1 MKILVTGGGGYL
13 GSIFCR
19 KMLAKGHK
27 VRVLDALW
35 YGNESL
41 EELSNNADFE
51 LVQEDIR
58 NLVTTVSTMKDMDA
72 VVHLASIVGMPASS
86 IDPIASEEVN
96 YLAAKNIAEL
106 CQLHEI
112 ETFVFASTCS
122 IYGSQPNTVITEKSK
137 VSPMDFYATQKY
149 LSEKATHSVNRSPLI
164 LRFGTLFG
172 YSPRMR
178 FDLVINLFTAQAIKE
193 GKITVF
199 GGKQNRPFLHVDDAA
214 ESIVFGLEKNL
225 TGIYNVI
232 SENLTLLQA
241 AEKVSKIT
249 GCEIQIKTEVEDERH
264 YNVSADKL
272 SLTGFSASKKLDDG
286 IKEII
291 DALSDGKINDF
302 KDKKYSNYE
311 ILLSKHETDEI
322 IRKRLL
328 S

>member
-1 MKILVTGGGGYL
+1 M
-13 GSIFCR
+13 
-19 KMLAKGHK
+19 
-27 VRVLDALW
+27 
-35 YGNESL
+35 
-41 EELSNNADFE
+41 
-51 LVQEDIR
+51 
-58 NLVTTVSTMKDMDA
+58 
-72 VVHLASIVGMPASS
+72 
-86 IDPIASEEVN
+86 
-96 YLAAKNIAEL
+96 
-106 CQLHEI
+106 
-112 ETFVFASTCS
+112 
-122 IYGSQPNTVITEKSK
+122 ITEKSK

-149 LSEKATHSVNRSPLI
+149 LSEKSTRWVNRAPLI
-164 LRFGTLFG
+164 FRFGTLFG

-225 TGIYNVI
+225 TGTYNVI
-232 SENLTLLQA
+232 SENFTLLQA

-249 GCEIQIKTEVEDERH
+249 GCEIQIKSEIEDERH
-264 YNVSADKL
+264 YKVSADKL
-272 SLTGFSASKKLDDG
+272 SLCGFNPSKKLDDG

-291 DALSDGKINDF
+291 DVFSDGKINDF

-311 ILLSKHETDEI
+311 ILFGKHEMDEI

>member
-1 MKILVTGGGGYL
+1 
-13 GSIFCR
+13 
-19 KMLAKGHK
+19 
-27 VRVLDALW
+27 
-35 YGNESL
+35 
-41 EELSNNADFE
+41 
-51 LVQEDIR
+51 
-58 NLVTTVSTMKDMDA
+58 
-72 VVHLASIVGMPASS
+72 
-86 IDPIASEEVN
+86 
-96 YLAAKNIAEL
+96 
-106 CQLHEI
+106 
-112 ETFVFASTCS
+112 
-122 IYGSQPNTVITEKSK
+122 
-137 VSPMDFYATQKY
+137 
-149 LSEKATHSVNRSPLI
+149 
-164 LRFGTLFG
+164 
-172 YSPRMR
+172 MR

-311 ILLSKHETDEI
+311 VLLSKHETDEI

>member
-1 MKILVTGGGGYL
+1 MRLLVTGGGGYL

-27 VRVLDALW
+27 VKVLDALW
-35 YGNESL
+35 YGKGSL
-41 EELSNNADFE
+41 EELSNNPNFE

-58 NLVTTVSTMKDMDA
+58 NLVSTVSAMKDADA

-96 YLAAKNIAEL
+96 YLATKNIAEL

-112 ETFVFASTCS
+112 ETYVFASTCS
-122 IYGSQPNTVITEKSK
+122 VYGSQPNTMITEKSK
-137 VSPMDFYATQKY
+137 VSPVDFYATQKY
-149 LSEKATHSVNRSPLI
+149 LSEKATRWVNSSALI

-214 ESIVFGLEKNL
+214 ESIIFGLEKNL
-225 TGIYNVI
+225 TGTYNVI
-232 SENLTLLQA
+232 SENFTLLQA

-249 GCEIQIKTEVEDERH
+249 GCEIQIKSEIEDERH
-264 YNVSADKL
+264 YNVSGDKL
-272 SLTGFSASKKLDDG
+272 RLTGFSPSKKLDDG
-286 IKEII
+286 VKEII
-291 DALSDGKINDF
+291 DELSDGKINDF

-311 ILLSKHETDEI
+311 ILFSKHETDEI